1 MNIIDIFIRLKK
13 AFALI
18 YESLMLIFILIF
30 IINKFGYLFYL

>member
-13 AFALI
+13 DFALI

-30 IINKFGYLFYL
+30 IIDKFGYLFYL